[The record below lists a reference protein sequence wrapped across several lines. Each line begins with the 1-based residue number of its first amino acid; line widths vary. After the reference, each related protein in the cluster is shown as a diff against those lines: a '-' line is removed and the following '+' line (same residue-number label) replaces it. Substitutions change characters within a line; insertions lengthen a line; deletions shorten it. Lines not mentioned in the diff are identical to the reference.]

1 MFQIKKLNKI
11 ASVGTDRFL
20 PDLFV
25 CNEDCEDPDGILVRS
40 ASMHEY
46 AFQPQLKAIARAGA
60 GTNNIPI
67 DRCTQEGIVVF
78 NAPGA
83 NANAVKELV
92 IASMLMASR
101 DLVGGIEWVK
111 SIQHEEGL
119 GKLVEKGKSQFVGP
133 EISGKKLGIIGLGA
147 IGILVA
153 NVAIDLGME
162 VYGYDPYLTVDAAL
176 RLSKYVH
183 KVNDVSE
190 LYAVS
195 DYITIHVPFMK
206 ETEHTICSEAIAQM
220 KDGVRIL
227 NLARGELVD
236 DDAIAPALES
246 GKVAKYVTDF
256 PNEKVLSMKNVICL
270 PHIGA
275 STPESEENCAVMAV
289 DELQDY
295 LLNGNIRNS
304 VNLPTVFCERSTG
317 VRICVMHKNVPTM
330 LGQITALIGDE
341 KLNIDHITSKFK
353 GDNAYTIIDLT
364 ENPEAAQLTDKI
376 RHLSGIIRVREIR

>member
-111 SIQHEEGL
+111 SIQHEERFG
-119 GKLVEKGKSQFVGP
+119 
-133 EISGKKLGIIGLGA
+133 EIGRKRKK
-147 IGILVA
+147 
-153 NVAIDLGME
+153 
-162 VYGYDPYLTVDAAL
+162 P
-176 RLSKYVH
+176 
-183 KVNDVSE
+183 
-190 LYAVS
+190 
-195 DYITIHVPFMK
+195 
-206 ETEHTICSEAIAQM
+206 IC
-220 KDGVRIL
+220 R
-227 NLARGELVD
+227 
-236 DDAIAPALES
+236 P
-246 GKVAKYVTDF
+246 
-256 PNEKVLSMKNVICL
+256 
-270 PHIGA
+270 
-275 STPESEENCAVMAV
+275 
-289 DELQDY
+289 
-295 LLNGNIRNS
+295 GNFR
-304 VNLPTVFCERSTG
+304 
-317 VRICVMHKNVPTM
+317 
-330 LGQITALIGDE
+330 
-341 KLNIDHITSKFK
+341 
-353 GDNAYTIIDLT
+353 
-364 ENPEAAQLTDKI
+364 
-376 RHLSGIIRVREIR
+376 